1 MFIYDKIP
9 FLWKI
14 ILVIYSILDKEILII
29 IDLTDFLWCTNY
41 WLNIRCDIAKYVLLT
56 YYFTSNL
63 IRLEYFN

>member
-1 MFIYDKIP
+1 MLIYDKIP

-41 WLNIRCDIAKYVLLT
+41 WLNIRSDIAKYVLLT

>member
-1 MFIYDKIP
+1 MLIYDKIL
-9 FLWKI
+9 FLWNI
-14 ILVIYSILDKEILII
+14 ILVFYSILDKEILII

-41 WLNIRCDIAKYVLLT
+41 WLNIRDDIAKYVLLT

>member
-1 MFIYDKIP
+1 MLIYDKIL

-14 ILVIYSILDKEILII
+14 ILIFYSILDKEILII

-41 WLNIRCDIAKYVLLT
+41 WLNIRGDIAKYVLLT
-56 YYFTSNL
+56 HYFTSNL